1 MPLSVTHTEYVKSKI
16 FLSCGQ
22 RPGEKAVALKLGK
35 LLENRGFDVYIAIDV
50 QTILEIN
57 AGIIHELKDSDYY
70 LFVNFVREPV
80 DGGHRGSLFSN
91 QELAI
96 AYALGFERILVIN
109 QDGIR
114 PEGMLAYIGV
124 NSETFHDFGDCCDV
138 VERALD
144 RSRWTNDY
152 SRRLR
157 AGTLRFSDEMI
168 AYGGLAGRFLY
179 LDIRNNRPDIAALE
193 ATAKLTELSCAA
205 PPAWQRSR
213 IRSPLKATGRPGF
226 SHTIFPRSHEA
237 FDLLCVGSFSRP
249 DLQWQVPALSGALVP
264 SPTAYEEPGVFLN
277 SALDVVGSQRLPL
290 ALGVW
295 HLRYQFFAIGFPI
308 LQVQIELTL
317 PNWNEP
323 SARVLSEEII

>member
-1 MPLSVTHTEYVKSKI
+1 MNSKV

-22 RPGEKAVALKLGK
+22 RPGEKEVALKVGK
-35 LLENRGFDVYIAIDV
+35 LLENRGFEVYIAIDV

-57 AGIIHELKDSDYY
+57 ADIIRELKDSDYY
-70 LFVNFVREPV
+70 LFINFVREPI

-124 NSETFHDFGDCCDV
+124 NSEFFHDFIDCCDV

-157 AGTLRFSDEMI
+157 ADTLRFSNEII

-193 ATAKLTELSCAA
+193 ATAKLTEYSSAD
-205 PPAWQRSR
+205 PQAWQRSR
-213 IRSPLKATGRPGF
+213 FRSPLKATGRPGF
-226 SHTIFPRSHEA
+226 SHTIFPKSHEA

-249 DLQWQVPALSGALVP
+249 DLQWRVPALSGALVP

-277 SALDVVGSQRLPL
+277 SALDVVGSQRLPV

-295 HLRYQFFAIGFPI
+295 LLRYQFFAIGFPV
-308 LQVQIELTL
+308 LQVCIELTL
-317 PNWNEP
+317 PNWSEP
-323 SARVLSEEII
+323 SARLISEEVI

>member
-1 MPLSVTHTEYVKSKI
+1 MKSKV

-22 RPGEKAVALKLGK
+22 RPGEKEVALKVGK

-57 AGIIHELKDSDYY
+57 AGIIRELKGSDCH
-70 LFVNFVREPV
+70 LFVNFIREPIN
-80 DGGHRGSLFSN
+80 GGHRGSLFSN

-152 SRRLR
+152 SRRLHG
-157 AGTLRFSDEMI
+157 GTLRFSDEMI

-193 ATAKLTELSCAA
+193 AIAKMTEYSSADPL
-205 PPAWQRSR
+205 AWQRSR

-226 SHTIFPRSHEA
+226 SRTIFPNSHEA
-237 FDLLCVGSFSRP
+237 FDLLCVGSFIRP
-249 DLQWQVPALSGALVP
+249 DIQRQVPALSGALVP
-264 SPTAYEEPGVFLN
+264 SPTAYELPGVFLN

-295 HLRYQFFAIGFPI
+295 LLRYQFFAIDFPV
-308 LQVQIELTL
+308 LQVCIELTL

-323 SARVLSEEII
+323 SARVISEEVI

>member
-1 MPLSVTHTEYVKSKI
+1 MKSKV

-22 RPGEKAVALKLGK
+22 RAGEKDVALKVGK
-35 LLENRGFDVYIAIDV
+35 LLETRGFDVYIAIDV

-57 AGIIHELKDSDYY
+57 TGIIRELKDSDCY
-70 LFVNFVREPV
+70 LFVNFVREPIS
-80 DGGHRGSLFSN
+80 GGYRGSLFSN

-114 PEGMLAYIGV
+114 PEGMLAYIGI
-124 NSETFHDFGDCCDV
+124 NSETFHDFGDCCAV

-144 RSRWTNDY
+144 RARWTNDY

-157 AGTLRFSDEMI
+157 AGTLRFSKEII
-168 AYGGLAGRFLY
+168 AYGGLTGRFLY

-193 ATAKLTELSCAA
+193 ATAKLTEYSSAD
-205 PPAWQRSR
+205 PQKWQRSR
-213 IRSPLKATGRPGF
+213 IRSPLKATGRPGH
-226 SHTIFPRSHEA
+226 SHTIFPKSHEA

-264 SPTAYEEPGVFLN
+264 STIVHGESGVFLN
-277 SALDVVGSQRLPL
+277 SALDVVGSQSLPL
-290 ALGVW
+290 DLGVW
-295 HLRYQFFAIGFPI
+295 LLRYQFFAINFPV
-308 LQVQIELTL
+308 LQVCIELTL

-323 SARVLSEEII
+323 RAKLVLEEVV